1 VELLLHACAG
11 LSFRDWTLL
20 ILGEGPDR
28 PRLQALAGHLKISDR
43 VQFLGYRPSTEMPA
57 FYRSLD
63 LLVLPSV
70 SRPNWIEQFGRVL
83 VEAMACGVPVVG
95 SDCGE
100 LPHVIGDAG
109 LIFPEGDVPA
119 LRAAIE
125 SLAADPAGR
134 AGLAARGRARVLS
147 RFTQAQ
153 VAASTYQVY
162 QEMMRDKQAA

>member
-1 VELLLHACAG
+1 
-11 LSFRDWTLL
+11 LSFRNWTLL
-20 ILGEGPDR
+20 ILGDGPDR
-28 PRLQALAGHLKISDR
+28 PRLMALADHLKIADR
-43 VQFLGYRPSTEMPA
+43 VQFLGHRPSTETPA
-57 FYRSLD
+57 FYRKLD

-100 LPHVIGDAG
+100 LPNVIGDAG
-109 LIFPEGDVPA
+109 LVFPERDALA

-125 SLAADPAGR
+125 SLAADPARR
-134 AGLAARGRARVLS
+134 AELAARGRARVLD

-153 VAASTYQVY
+153 VAAATYRVY
-162 QEMMRDKQAA
+162 QEMMYDNQAA